1 MVKRSGLL
9 RQASD
14 LDLVNLIPVEYDRL
28 PGGIN
33 PSKAIGLAFALWIGL
48 SGLTTLGARAETA
61 AHPLLAA
68 APASQLHRKQTPIAT
83 GFSPILTQVKLVRQ
97 LSPEQAA
104 HSVPVRLTGAVMDL
118 SGWKNSFFFQDASGG
133 ISIDRT
139 DTADVHVG
147 DQVEVIGTS
156 NPGLFAPIVLAS
168 SVTVVGHAP
177 PAPAHRVT
185 LDEMVGGSQDSQWV
199 EVQGV
204 VHSVWTSK
212 LFGHDT
218 LYLKLDLGGGSVNIL
233 LQDFAG
239 FDSSRLVDSTV
250 RIRGVCATD
259 FNGKKQFVGLNLF
272 VPSRK
277 DVEILQ
283 LADADPF
290 AAPATSVRNALQF
303 GETPH
308 RVKVTGIATYQIAD
322 RALYIQDGTDGIRI
336 QTSSHL
342 AVEPGR
348 RVEAVGFPV
357 MGEYAPILEDGI
369 FRVLGPAALIVPA
382 RIVAKDAIVHQ
393 AGFVDVPHDQQLV
406 QIEGRVEEHHIQG
419 GQRVWILREGSEVF
433 EAYLPLSAPLAH
445 EQDLGG
451 GSILL
456 LTGIC
461 TAQTDSDRKPI
472 SFGILLRSST
482 DIVVLQH
489 PSWWTTAHSLFVLGT
504 ICAVAI
510 FVILWVFLLKH
521 RAEQRKYRG
530 IFDSAIVGIFQ
541 VSPSGA
547 FVSVNPAMATT
558 CGYSSPQDMISCVK
572 SGQLFVDPN
581 RREEYESTLSKVGST
596 QDFEYEIFRKDGKRI
611 WVSTSVRAIFGKQAV
626 IRYEG
631 MSEDVT
637 ERKLLQDRLLQAQK
651 LESVGQLAAGVAHEI
666 NTPMQFIGDNV
677 RFLKNGFQDLTNLL
691 AIYDGLLSAATADS
705 LTRSLVD
712 EVGAAVKSADLEYL
726 LEETPKAVDET
737 LEGIA
742 RVAALVGAM
751 KEFAHPGTK
760 EKVPLDL
767 NHAIQST
774 ITVARNEWKYVA
786 ELEPELDPSIPMI
799 SCQPGEF
806 NQVVLNLIVNAAH
819 AIADRTG
826 NGNAG
831 KGAIKVKTVNRPAW
845 VEIRV
850 QDTGSGIPEKIRS
863 RIFDPFFT
871 TKEIGKGSGQG
882 LAIARSVI
890 VDRHGGSIDFQTQ
903 EGVGTTFVILLP
915 HDGTILASKSTS
927 A

>member
-1 MVKRSGLL
+1 MVKSLTLLRDGSGL
-9 RQASD
+9 D
-14 LDLVNLIPVEYDRL
+14 PVNLILVKSDRL
-28 PGGIN
+28 HVGSN
-33 PSKAIGLAFALWIGL
+33 SSKVISLTFILWMGL
-48 SGLTTLGARAETA
+48 SSLSSLRAHAETTA
-61 AHPLLAA
+61 RPLLAA
-68 APASQLHRKQTPIAT
+68 VPASPLHSKRTPIAK
-83 GFSPILTQVKLVRQ
+83 GFPPLLTQVKLVRQ

-104 HSVPVRLTGAVMDL
+104 HSVPVRLTGVVTDL
-118 SGWKNSFFFQDASGG
+118 SGWKNSFFFQDSTGG

-147 DQVEVIGTS
+147 DQVEVTGTS

-168 SVTVVGHAP
+168 SVAVVGHALPP
-177 PAPAHRVT
+177 PARRVT
-185 LDEMVGGSQDSQWV
+185 LEGMVGGAEDSQWI

-204 VHSVWTSK
+204 VHSVWISK
-212 LFGHDT
+212 LFGHDM

-239 FDSSRLVDSTV
+239 FDYSRMIDSTV
-250 RIRGVCATD
+250 RVRGVCATD
-259 FNGKKQFVGLNLF
+259 FNGKKQFVGLNMF
-272 VPSRK
+272 VPARK

-290 AAPATSVRNALQF
+290 AAPGTSVRNALQF

-322 RALYIQDGTDGIRI
+322 HALYLQDGTDGIRI

-342 AVEPGR
+342 AVDPGK

-357 MGEYAPILEDGI
+357 MGEYAPILEDGF
-369 FRVLGPAALIVPA
+369 FRVLEPAAPIVPA

-406 QIEGRVEEHHIQG
+406 QIQGQVEENHIQA

-433 EAYLPLSAPLAH
+433 EAYLPLSAPIAH
-445 EQDLGG
+445 EQDVGS

-461 TAQTDSDRKPI
+461 TAHTDSDRKPI
-472 SFGILLRSST
+472 SFGILLRSSN
-482 DIVVLQH
+482 DIVVLKH
-489 PSWWTTAHSLFVLGT
+489 ASWWTTAHSLLVLGT
-504 ICAVAI
+504 FGGVTI

-547 FVSVNPAMATT
+547 FLSVNPAMATT
-558 CGYSSPQDMISCVK
+558 CGYSSPQEMIACVT
-572 SGQLFVDPN
+572 SRQLFIDLN
-581 RREEYESTLSKVGST
+581 CREEYESTLSKFGSI
-596 QDFEYEIFRKDGKRI
+596 QNFEYEISRKDGSRI
-611 WVSTSVRAIFGKQAV
+611 WVSTCVQAIFHKEAV

-677 RFLKNGFQDLTNLL
+677 RFLKNGFQDLTGLL

-705 LTRSLVD
+705 LTRSLID
-712 EVGAAVKSADLEYL
+712 EVGAAVKCADVDYL
-726 LEETPKAVDET
+726 LEETPKAIDET

-742 RVAALVGAM
+742 RVATLVGAM

-760 EKVPLDL
+760 EKIPLDL
-767 NHAIQST
+767 NHAIEST

-786 ELEPELDPSIPMI
+786 ELEPEFDPSLPMI

-819 AIADRTG
+819 AIADRKG
-826 NGNAG
+826 NGDGG
-831 KGAIKVKTVNRPAW
+831 KGEIKVKTVNRPTW
-845 VEIRV
+845 VEIRI

-890 VDRHGGSIDFQTQ
+890 VDRHGGSIDFETQ

-915 HDGTILASKSTS
+915 HDGTVLVAGS
-927 A
+927 